1 MNIRKIVF
9 LSLIISCL
17 CITSVSCS
25 EREVSVQQPQ
35 NELSDA
41 NYSWQWGS
49 SEWETMVRKEV
60 EGKTLKIGFTSPA
73 ASEFY
78 DIVMHG
84 AYTMMNEIHDRF
96 GVDFEFEYFA
106 PGDHSSVN
114 SQIEAI
120 NNWVINDFDAVLVCT
135 GGEFGAMNEIYES
148 AARHGTSVYLFNMP
162 AELWNEDEIAAESV
176 ITYNMSDQAGRMV
189 GEYAADVLGGEGKIL
204 FISGS
209 DGHWTQARIE
219 GFLNSISKYPGLEV
233 VSEARGE
240 YVRDAGMEAAE
251 KLLQTNPDAD
261 LIYAEN
267 EEMGQGAVQ
276 AIKSMNLKLW
286 DGEEGIIVIALDG
299 LLSGY
304 EQIRMGDSLTA
315 TVDVGH
321 VDMGRE
327 AIKSVFLKELLGYEL
342 DKVQI
347 VPCLMVDRTNVDI
360 PEAYAKWA
368 METEP
373 AFN

>member
-1 MNIRKIVF
+1 MNFRKVVF

-17 CITSVSCS
+17 YLTTVSCS
-25 EREVSVQQPQ
+25 NQIVSMEQPK
-35 NELSDA
+35 NTLVNA
-41 NYSWQWGS
+41 NNLWEWGS
-49 SEWETMVRKEV
+49 PEWEEAVRKEV
-60 EGKTLKIGFTSPA
+60 SGKTLKIGFTSPA

-84 AYTMMNEIHDRF
+84 AYTMMNELHDRF
-96 GVDFEFEYFA
+96 GVNFEFEYFA
-106 PGDHSSVN
+106 PGDHSSVD

-120 NNWVINDFDAVLVCT
+120 NSWVINDFDAVLVCT
-135 GGEFGAMNEIYES
+135 GGEFGAMNEIYEN
-148 AARHGTSVYLFNMP
+148 AAEQGTSVYLFNMP
-162 AELWNEDEIAAESV
+162 TELWNEDEIAAESV
-176 ITYNMSDQAGRMV
+176 ITYNMADQAGRMV
-189 GEYAADVLGGEGKIL
+189 GEYAAELLDGEGKIL

-209 DGHWTQARIE
+209 DGHWTEARKD
-219 GFLNSISKYPGLEV
+219 GFLESIAQYPGLEV

-286 DGEEGIIVIALDG
+286 DGEEGIIVVALDG

-304 EQIRMGDSLTA
+304 EQIRAGDSLTA

-327 AIKSVFLKELLGYEL
+327 AIKSIFLKELLGYEL

-368 METEP
+368 MDTEP
-373 AFN
+373 QFN

>member
-1 MNIRKIVF
+1 MNFRKVIF
-9 LSLIISCL
+9 LSLIICCLSLTSISC
-17 CITSVSCS
+17 CEQKVSS
-25 EREVSVQQPQ
+25 EQPQ
-35 NELSDA
+35 NSLEDA
-41 NYSWQWGS
+41 TYSWEWGS
-49 SEWETMVRKEV
+49 PEWETMVRKEV
-60 EGKTLKIGFTSPA
+60 SGKTLKIGFTSPA

-84 AYTMMNEIHDRF
+84 AYTMMNELHDRF
-96 GVDFEFEYFA
+96 GVNFEFEYFA
-106 PGDHSSVN
+106 PGEHSSVD

-120 NNWVINDFDAVLVCT
+120 NNWVINDFDAILVCT
-135 GGEFGAMNEIYES
+135 GGEFGAMNEIYEE
-148 AARHGTSVYLFNMP
+148 AAKQGTSIYLFNMP
-162 AELWNEDEIAAESV
+162 AELWDEDEIAAESV
-176 ITYNMSDQAGRMV
+176 ITYNMTNQAGRMV
-189 GEYAADVLGGEGKIL
+189 GEYAAEVLNGEGKIL

-209 DGHWTQARIE
+209 DGHWTQARKD
-219 GFLNSISKYPGLEV
+219 GFLKSIEQYPELEV

-286 DGEEGIIVIALDG
+286 DGEEGIIVVALDG

-304 EQIRMGDSLTA
+304 EQIRAGDNLTA

-327 AIKSVFLKELLGYEL
+327 AIKSIFLKELLGYEL

-347 VPCLMVDRTNVDI
+347 VPCIMVDRTNVDI
-360 PEAYAKWA
+360 PEAYARWA

-373 AFN
+373 EFN